1 MYQRKWGVILMNKL
15 YEETDIQNIA
25 NAIREKAGTADTFK
39 VSEMANAISN
49 IKTNNGN
56 TLISSKCF
64 DVQFES
70 EVDYIDVSKLTW
82 YQGNKYGKEGD
93 SINDFIAFSTET
105 RIYSELFPITKG
117 LILNNSDKKIG
128 INLFDANKICIK
140 RTTAYNF
147 CNGTNLN
154 SLIGNSSKKLAYM
167 YFQMVNSDDTTPISP
182 SDAPSN
188 LVII

>member
-1 MYQRKWGVILMNKL
+1 MNKL

-25 NAIREKAGTADTFK
+25 NAIREKTGTADTFK
-39 VSEMANAISN
+39 VSEMANAVSN

-64 DVQFES
+64 DIQFES

-82 YQGNKYGKEGD
+82 YQGNKFGKEGE
-93 SINDFIAFSTET
+93 SINDFITNSADT

-117 LILNNSDKKIG
+117 LIFNNSDKKIG

-140 RTTAYNF
+140 RTTPYGF
-147 CNGTNLN
+147 YNGTDLN
-154 SLIGNSSKKLAYM
+154 SFIGDSSKKLAYM
-167 YFQMVNSDDTTPISP
+167 YLQMVNDDDTTPISP

>member
-1 MYQRKWGVILMNKL
+1 MNKL
-15 YEETDIQNIA
+15 YEEIDIQNIA
-25 NAIREKAGTADTFK
+25 NVIREKTGTADTFK
-39 VSEMANAISN
+39 VSEMANAVSN

-82 YQGNKYGKEGD
+82 YQGNKYGKEED
-93 SINDFIAFSTET
+93 SIDDFITNSAET

-140 RTTAYNF
+140 RTTEFGFYN
-147 CNGTNLN
+147 NTDLN
-154 SLIGNSSKKLAYM
+154 TFIGNNNKKLAYM

-188 LVII
+188 LFII

>member
-1 MYQRKWGVILMNKL
+1 MNKL

-25 NAIREKAGTADTFK
+25 NAIREKAGTTDTFK

-82 YQGNKYGKEGD
+82 YQGNKYGNEGD
-93 SINDFIAFSTET
+93 SIDNFTVLSGET

-140 RTTAYNF
+140 RTTVYGF
-147 CNGTNLN
+147 YNGTDLN
-154 SLIGNSSKKLAYM
+154 TFINNNSKKLAYM

>member
-1 MYQRKWGVILMNKL
+1 MNKL

-64 DVQFES
+64 DIQFKS

-93 SINDFIAFSTET
+93 SIDNFISFSTEI
-105 RIYSELFPITKG
+105 RIYSELFPITRG
-117 LILNNSDKKIG
+117 LILNNSDKKIV

-140 RTTAYNF
+140 SSISYDYDF
-147 CNGTNLN
+147 YNGTDLN
-154 SLIGNSSKKLAYM
+154 SFIGDDCKKLAYM
-167 YFQMVNSDDTTPISP
+167 YIQMVNSDVTTPISP
-182 SDAPSN
+182 SDVPSN

>member
-1 MYQRKWGVILMNKL
+1 MANKL

-25 NAIREKAGTADTFK
+25 NAIREKTKSTDTFK

-82 YQGNKYGKEGD
+82 YQGNKYGNEGD
-93 SINDFIAFSTET
+93 SIDDFTTDSTPEI
-105 RIYSELFPITKG
+105 RIYSELFPITRG

-140 RTTAYNF
+140 TTAEYGYY
-147 CNGTNLN
+147 NGTDLN
-154 SLIGNSSKKLAYM
+154 YFIGDDNKKLAYM

-182 SDAPSN
+182 SDVPSN

>member
-1 MYQRKWGVILMNKL
+1 MNKL

-25 NAIREKAGTADTFK
+25 NVIRKKTKSTDTFK

-49 IKTNNGN
+49 IKTNDTVIVGDAF
-56 TLISSKCF
+56 TYQLI
-64 DVQFES
+64 DTVTVE
-70 EVDYIDVSKLTW
+70 EDYIDVSKLTW

-93 SINDFIAFSTET
+93 SIDDFISNIADT

-140 RTTAYNF
+140 RTTEYGFYNR
-147 CNGTNLN
+147 TDLN
-154 SLIGNSSKKLAYM
+154 SFIGDNSKKLAYM

>member
-1 MYQRKWGVILMNKL
+1 MNKL

-25 NAIREKAGTADTFK
+25 NAIREKTKSTDTFK
-39 VSEMANAISN
+39 VSEMANAVSN

-64 DVQFES
+64 DIQFES

-82 YQGNKYGKEGD
+82 YQGNKYGNEGD
-93 SINDFIAFSTET
+93 SIDDFMSFSTET
-105 RIYSELFPITKG
+105 RIYSELFPITRG

-140 RTTAYNF
+140 RTTTSYGF
-147 CNGTNLN
+147 YNGTDLN
-154 SLIGNSSKKLAYM
+154 SFIGDNSKKLAYM

-182 SDAPSN
+182 SDVPSN

>member
-1 MYQRKWGVILMNKL
+1 MANKL

-39 VSEMANAISN
+39 VSEMANAISE

-64 DVQFES
+64 DIQFES

-82 YQGNKYGKEGD
+82 YQGNKYGNEGD
-93 SINDFIAFSTET
+93 SINNFTVISTET
-105 RIYSELFPITKG
+105 RVYSELFPITRG

-140 RTTAYNF
+140 RTTEYGF
-147 CNGTNLN
+147 YNGTDLN
-154 SLIGNSSKKLAYM
+154 SLIGNNSKKLAYM

>member
-1 MYQRKWGVILMNKL
+1 MNKL

-25 NAIREKAGTADTFK
+25 NAIREKAGTTDTFK

-64 DVQFES
+64 DIQFES

-93 SINDFIAFSTET
+93 SIDDFITISGET

-117 LILNNSDKKIG
+117 LMLNNSDKKIG

-140 RTTAYNF
+140 RTTEYGF
-147 CNGTNLN
+147 YNGTDLN
-154 SLIGNSSKKLAYM
+154 TFIGNNNKKLAYM

-182 SDAPSN
+182 SDVPSN

>member
-1 MYQRKWGVILMNKL
+1 MNKL

-64 DVQFES
+64 DVQFKS

-82 YQGNKYGKEGD
+82 YQGNKYGNKGD
-93 SINDFIAFSTET
+93 SINDFTVNSAEI
-105 RIYSELFPITKG
+105 RIYSELFPITRG

-140 RTTAYNF
+140 TTVAYDF
-147 CNGTNLN
+147 YNGTDLIY
-154 SLIGNSSKKLAYM
+154 LIGDDNKKLAYM

-182 SDAPSN
+182 SDVPSN

>member
-1 MYQRKWGVILMNKL
+1 MNKL

-25 NAIREKAGTADTFK
+25 NAIREKAGTTDTFK
-39 VSEMANAISN
+39 VSEMANAVSN

-82 YQGNKYGKEGD
+82 YQGNKYGSEGD
-93 SINDFIAFSTET
+93 SIDNFTINSSET
-105 RIYSELFPITKG
+105 RIYSELFPVARG

-128 INLFDANKICIK
+128 INLFNANKICIK
-140 RTTAYNF
+140 RETTGYYSF
-147 CNGTNLN
+147 NGTDLN
-154 SLIGNSSKKLAYM
+154 SFIDDNSKKLAYM
-167 YFQMVNSDDTTPISP
+167 YLQMVNSDDTTPISP

>member
-1 MYQRKWGVILMNKL
+1 MNKL

-25 NAIREKAGTADTFK
+25 NAIREKVGTTDTFK
-39 VSEMANAISN
+39 VSEMANAISE

-64 DVQFES
+64 DINFES

-82 YQGNKYGKEGD
+82 YQGNRYGKEGD
-93 SINDFIAFSTET
+93 SIDNFTTISAEI
-105 RIYSELFPITKG
+105 RIYSELFPITRG

-140 RTTAYNF
+140 RTTEYGLY
-147 CNGTNLN
+147 NGTNLN
-154 SLIGNSSKKLAYM
+154 TFIGDDNKKLAYM

>member
-1 MYQRKWGVILMNKL
+1 MNKL

-39 VSEMANAISN
+39 VSEMAEAISN
-49 IKTNNGN
+49 IKTNNGI

-64 DVQFES
+64 DAQFKS

-82 YQGNKYGKEGD
+82 YQGNKWGKEGD
-93 SINDFIAFSTET
+93 SINNFITSSSEI
-105 RIYSELFPITKG
+105 RIYSELFPITRG

-140 RTTAYNF
+140 RTTEYGF
-147 CNGTNLN
+147 YNGTDLN
-154 SLIGNSSKKLAYM
+154 SFIGNNNKKLAYM

>member
-1 MYQRKWGVILMNKL
+1 MNKL

-39 VSEMANAISN
+39 VSEMADAISN

-64 DVQFES
+64 DIHFES

-82 YQGNKYGKEGD
+82 YQGNKYGNEGD
-93 SINDFIAFSTET
+93 SINNFIAFSTET

-140 RTTAYNF
+140 RTTKYGF
-147 CNGTNLN
+147 YNGTDLN
-154 SLIGNSSKKLAYM
+154 SFIGNNSKKLAYM
-167 YFQMVNSDDTTPISP
+167 YFQMVNSDDTTPINP
-182 SDAPSN
+182 NDVPNDIA
-188 LVII
+188 II

>member
-1 MYQRKWGVILMNKL
+1 MANKL

-25 NAIREKAGTADTFK
+25 NAIREKAGTTDTFK
-39 VSEMANAISN
+39 VSEMANAINN
-49 IKTNNGN
+49 IKTNNEN

-82 YQGNKYGKEGD
+82 YQGNKYGNEGD
-93 SINDFIAFSTET
+93 SINDFPTVSTEI
-105 RIYSELFPITKG
+105 RIYSELFPVTRG

-140 RTTAYNF
+140 RTIPYDF
-147 CNGTNLN
+147 YNGTDLK
-154 SLIGNSSKKLAYM
+154 SFIGDDSKKLAYM
-167 YFQMVNSDDTTPISP
+167 YFQMVNSDVTTPISP

>member
-1 MYQRKWGVILMNKL
+1 MNKL

-25 NAIREKAGTADTFK
+25 NAIREKAGTTDTFK
-39 VSEMANAISN
+39 VSEMANAVSN

-64 DVQFES
+64 DIQFES

-82 YQGNKYGKEGD
+82 YQGNKYGNEGD
-93 SINDFIAFSTET
+93 SIDNFISFSTET
-105 RIYSELFPITKG
+105 RIYSELFPVTRG
-117 LILNNSDKKIG
+117 LIINNSDKKIG

-140 RTTAYNF
+140 RETTGYYSF
-147 CNGTNLN
+147 NGTDLN
-154 SLIGNSSKKLAYM
+154 SFIGDNSKKLAYM
-167 YFQMVNSDDTTPISP
+167 YFQMVNNDDTTPISP
-182 SDAPSN
+182 SDVPSN

>member
-1 MYQRKWGVILMNKL
+1 MNKL

-49 IKTNNGN
+49 IKKNNGN

-82 YQGNKYGKEGD
+82 YQGNKYGNEGD
-93 SINDFIAFSTET
+93 SIDDFITNSAEI

-140 RTTAYNF
+140 TTTEYGF
-147 CNGTNLN
+147 YNGTDLN
-154 SLIGNSSKKLAYM
+154 TFIDNDNKKLAYM

-182 SDAPSN
+182 SDVPSN
-188 LVII
+188 LVIF

>member
-1 MYQRKWGVILMNKL
+1 MANKL

-25 NAIREKAGTADTFK
+25 NAIREKAGTTDTFK
-39 VSEMANAISN
+39 VSEMADAVAN

-64 DVQFES
+64 DIQFES

-82 YQGNKYGKEGD
+82 YQGNKYGNEGD
-93 SINDFIAFSTET
+93 SIDDFITNSGET

-140 RTTAYNF
+140 RTTEYGF
-147 CNGTNLN
+147 YNGTNLK
-154 SLIGNSSKKLAYM
+154 SFIGDDSKKLAYM

-188 LVII
+188 LLVI

>member
-1 MYQRKWGVILMNKL
+1 MNKL

-64 DVQFES
+64 DIQFES

-82 YQGNKYGKEGD
+82 YQGNKYGNEGD
-93 SINDFIAFSTET
+93 SIDDFIANSGEA

-128 INLFDANKICIK
+128 INLFDANKVCIK
-140 RTTAYNF
+140 RTIPYGF
-147 CNGTNLN
+147 YNGTDLN
-154 SLIGNSSKKLAYM
+154 TFIGDSSKKLAYM

-182 SDAPSN
+182 SDVPSN

>member
-1 MYQRKWGVILMNKL
+1 MNKL

-25 NAIREKAGTADTFK
+25 NAIREKAGTTDTFK
-39 VSEMANAISN
+39 VSEMANAISD

-64 DVQFES
+64 DVQFKS

-82 YQGNKYGKEGD
+82 YQGNKYGNEGD
-93 SINDFIAFSTET
+93 SINNFTVISTET
-105 RIYSELFPITKG
+105 RIYSELFPVTKG

-140 RTTAYNF
+140 RTTAYGF
-147 CNGTNLN
+147 YNGTDLN
-154 SLIGNSSKKLAYM
+154 TFINNNSKKLAYM

>member
-1 MYQRKWGVILMNKL
+1 MNKL

-25 NAIREKAGTADTFK
+25 NAIREKAGTTDTFK
-39 VSEMANAISN
+39 VSEMANAVSN

-82 YQGNKYGKEGD
+82 YQGNKYGSEGGD
-93 SINDFIAFSTET
+93 IDNFITISTEKC
-105 RIYSELFPITKG
+105 IYSELFPITKG

-140 RTTAYNF
+140 RTTKYGF
-147 CNGTNLN
+147 YNGTDLN
-154 SLIGNSSKKLAYM
+154 SFIDNDFKKLAYM
-167 YFQMVNSDDTTPISP
+167 YFQMVNSDVTTPISP

>member
-1 MYQRKWGVILMNKL
+1 MNKL

-25 NAIREKAGTADTFK
+25 NAIREKTKSTDTFK
-39 VSEMANAISN
+39 VSEMANAINS

-82 YQGNKYGKEGD
+82 YQGNKYGNEGD
-93 SINDFIAFSTET
+93 SIDDFISNSADI
-105 RIYSELFPITKG
+105 RIHSELFPITRG

-140 RTTAYNF
+140 CTTEYGF
-147 CNGTNLN
+147 YNGTD
-154 SLIGNSSKKLAYM
+154 LIIDDDNKKLAYM

-182 SDAPSN
+182 SDVPSN
-188 LVII
+188 LVIV

>member
-1 MYQRKWGVILMNKL
+1 MANKL

-64 DVQFES
+64 DIQFKS

-93 SINDFIAFSTET
+93 SIDDFISNSADI
-105 RIYSELFPITKG
+105 RIHSELFPIKQG
-117 LILNNSDKKIG
+117 VIFNKSDKKLG
-128 INLFDANKICIK
+128 INLFNSDKICIATDGYYSFDNTDIISYINDDTK
-140 RTTAYNF
+140 E
-147 CNGTNLN
+147 
-154 SLIGNSSKKLAYM
+154 LAYM
-167 YFQMVNSDDTTPISP
+167 YFQMVNNDDTTPINP
-182 SDAPSN
+182 NDVPNDIA
-188 LVII
+188 II

>member
-1 MYQRKWGVILMNKL
+1 MANKL

-25 NAIREKAGTADTFK
+25 NAIREKAGTTDTFK

-64 DVQFES
+64 DIQFKS

-82 YQGNKYGKEGD
+82 YQGNKYGNEGD
-93 SINDFIAFSTET
+93 SIDNFITDSTPEI
-105 RIYSELFPITKG
+105 RIYSELFPITRG

-140 RTTAYNF
+140 SAISYDYDF
-147 CNGTNLN
+147 YNGTDLT
-154 SLIGNSSKKLAYM
+154 SLIGDDNKKLAYM

-182 SDAPSN
+182 SDVPSN

>member
-1 MYQRKWGVILMNKL
+1 MNKL

-64 DVQFES
+64 DIQFKS

-82 YQGNKYGKEGD
+82 YQGNKYGNEGD
-93 SINDFIAFSTET
+93 SINNFTVNSAET

-128 INLFDANKICIK
+128 INLFDENKICIK
-140 RTTAYNF
+140 RTIDYDF
-147 CNGTNLN
+147 YNGTDLN
-154 SLIGNSSKKLAYM
+154 SFIGDNSKKLAYM

>member
-1 MYQRKWGVILMNKL
+1 MNKL

-25 NAIREKAGTADTFK
+25 NAIREKAGTTDTFK

-64 DVQFES
+64 DIQFKS

-82 YQGNKYGKEGD
+82 YQGNKYGNEGD
-93 SINDFIAFSTET
+93 SINNFTTVSTET

-140 RTTAYNF
+140 RTISYGFYN
-147 CNGTNLN
+147 GIDLN
-154 SLIGNSSKKLAYM
+154 SFIGDNSKKLAYM
-167 YFQMVNSDDTTPISP
+167 YFQMVNSDETTPISP

>member
-1 MYQRKWGVILMNKL
+1 MNKL

-25 NAIREKAGTADTFK
+25 NAIREKTKSTDTYK
-39 VSEMANAISN
+39 VSEMANAISE
-49 IKTNNGN
+49 IKANNGN

-82 YQGNKYGKEGD
+82 YQGNKYGNEGD
-93 SINDFIAFSTET
+93 SINNFTTASTEI
-105 RIYSELFPITKG
+105 RIYSELFPITRG
-117 LILNNSDKKIG
+117 LILNNSDKKIV

-140 RTTAYNF
+140 SGYSYSYEF
-147 CNGTNLN
+147 YNGTDLN
-154 SLIGNSSKKLAYM
+154 SFIGDDNKKLAYM

-182 SDAPSN
+182 SDVPSN